1 MSTYDYALP
10 GKKDPKLFCEHPE
23 KRKQQQRD
31 INAYTSEMQ
40 GAEEVWEEMQRHQ
53 RREQRRRLRAQSR
66 KHRRIVITGAVL
78 LAGVIAVWGLG
89 SRHGDDQ
96 TVGAQIQA
104 RQDAGQNTGQ
114 NTGQHTR
121 SGGTASWGTVSWEE
135 AAAKSTDNMRED
147 DLLLLVNKDHALPED
162 YEIQLYWLQN
172 KSCAVSV
179 EMYDALKEM
188 LTDGSTDGR
197 EFVVASGYR
206 DTAYQKKLLE
216 EDIESSMANEGLTY
230 QQAYEKETRET
241 MPPGYSEHETG
252 LAVDIVSLNYQIL
265 DEQQEN
271 TPENRWLQENC
282 SRYGFILRYP
292 KGKGDITGIDYEAW
306 HFRYVGR
313 EAAQEIMSR
322 GITLE
327 EYLGEA

>member
-1 MSTYDYALP
+1 MQDIE
-10 GKKDPKLFCEHPE
+10 G
-23 KRKQQQRD
+23 QQ
-31 INAYTSEMQ
+31 
-40 GAEEVWEEMQRHQ
+40 
-53 RREQRRRLRAQSR
+53 
-66 KHRRIVITGAVL
+66 
-78 LAGVIAVWGLG
+78 
-89 SRHGDDQ
+89 
-96 TVGAQIQA
+96 
-104 RQDAGQNTGQ
+104 
-114 NTGQHTR
+114 
-121 SGGTASWGTVSWEE
+121 
-135 AAAKSTDNMRED
+135 ED
-147 DLLLLVNKDHALPED
+147 RLLLLVNKDHALPEN

-188 LTDGSTDGR
+188 LTEGSTDGR

-206 DTAYQKKLLE
+206 DADCQQKLLD
-216 EDIESSMANEGLTY
+216 EDIEAAMANEGLTY

-252 LAVDIVSLNYQIL
+252 LAVDIVALDYQVL
-265 DEQQEN
+265 DGQQEN
-271 TPENRWLQENC
+271 TPENEWLRENC

-292 KGKGDITGIDYEAW
+292 KGKEDITGIDYEPW
-306 HFRYVGR
+306 HFRYVGN

>member
-1 MSTYDYALP
+1 MSTYDYALQE
-10 GKKDPKLFCEHPE
+10 KKNPKLLIEYPE
-23 KRKQQQRD
+23 RKKQKRREVK
-31 INAYTSEMQ
+31 AYTSESE
-40 GAEEVWEEMQRHQ
+40 GAEEVWEDMQRER
-53 RREQRRRLRAQSR
+53 RRERRKKSLQSKKRRRIL
-66 KHRRIVITGAVL
+66 IGGAAVV
-78 LAGVIAVWGLG
+78 LAGVLAVWGTRARQSG
-89 SRHGDDQ
+89 EPVYGKH
-96 TVGAQIQA
+96 IQA
-104 RQDAGQNTGQ
+104 QQNTKQ
-114 NTGQHTR
+114 NKEQGTG
-121 SGGTASWGTVSWEE
+121 
-135 AAAKSTDNMRED
+135 AAMQETDR
-147 DLLLLVNKDHALPED
+147 LLLLVNKEHALPED

-206 DTAYQKKLLE
+206 DADFQQKLLD
-216 EDIESSMANEGLTY
+216 EDIEASMESEGLTY

-265 DEQQEN
+265 DEQQEY
-271 TPENRWLQENC
+271 TPENQWLRENC

-292 KGKGDITGIDYEAW
+292 KGKEDITGIDYESW
-306 HFRYVGR
+306 HFRYAGR
-313 EAAQEIMSR
+313 AAAKEIMSR